1 MEQIIIIVLLI
12 IIILILSERKIS
24 IGVRRKEASDIETDL
39 PSMMGST
46 KQRERQALPI
56 RDNERQVESP
66 SMTVN
71 NFDSETNEELL
82 DTEGLSKNIDDILVK
97 NVDWELEEEDWK
109 YRDSNV
115 ESGFATGVTFQE
127 LSTAGQLLQEEVLEP
142 DLEKQAVDI
151 IQKVHGTELFNLLED
166 SLGEASKRIANL
178 LRESI
183 SNVDEIIPSKT
194 SNNSDG
200 FDIEEFV

>member
-1 MEQIIIIVLLI
+1 MEQIIIIGLLI
-12 IIILILSERKIS
+12 IIILILSDRKFS
-24 IGVRRKEASDIETDL
+24 IGIPKKDNSHIKTNL
-39 PSMMGST
+39 PSIMGGA
-46 KQRERQALPI
+46 KQKERQALPI

-82 DTEGLSKNIDDILVK
+82 DNEGLNKNIDDILVK
-97 NVDWELEEEDWK
+97 NEDWELEEEDWK

-142 DLEKQAVDI
+142 DLEQHAVDI
-151 IQKVHGTELFNLLED
+151 IQKIQGTELFNLLED
-166 SLGEASKRIANL
+166 SLGEASKRIASL
-178 LRESI
+178 LSESVSNGEGII
-183 SNVDEIIPSKT
+183 S
-194 SNNSDG
+194 SNQSNSSDS
-200 FDIEEFV
+200 FDIGEFV

>member
-24 IGVRRKEASDIETDL
+24 IDVRRKEASDIETDL

-82 DTEGLSKNIDDILVK
+82 GNEGLSKNIDDILFK

-109 YRDSNV
+109 YRYSNV

-127 LSTAGQLLQEEVLEP
+127 LSTVGQLLQEEVLES

-151 IQKVHGTELFNLLED
+151 IQKVHGTELFNLLEN
-166 SLGEASKRIANL
+166 SLGEASKRISNL
-178 LRESI
+178 LKESI
-183 SNVDEIIPSKT
+183 SNDNEIIFSKK
-194 SNNSDG
+194 SNSSDS
-200 FDIEEFV
+200 FDIGEFV